1 MVAFNDRIGSAA
13 PPHPNPPGPSWDGLG
28 FRCYGLMDER
38 GRWGSWLFAP
48 ATARQLVLLEHEAA
62 RRKRILFLGVQ
73 TFAPPPAG
81 VPVRRWKQVR
91 EHYVGADARPHLAPL
106 YFDIDCAGDLD
117 KALLAGRYLVEFL
130 VGGLELAEETVRVWF
145 SGSKGFHIL
154 VHPAALG
161 LTPSTALTK
170 NMKLVVAGLVKRL
183 EAEGFVDNQF
193 GPGAAGA
200 LSFNVMAAVAQYYS
214 DNLQTEVLKGMDEK
228 VKQGWLPGW
237 APYGYRNVPGDRE
250 KPIQI
255 DPAPAH
261 AVARIFELYS
271 KGDTTF
277 EAIADQLAAEGY
289 VYRPTMTR
297 FYRTELS
304 RILHN
309 RFYLGEIVWHG
320 KTYPGK
326 QQHLVSREI
335 FDQCQ
340 AILAGKNRRFRK
352 ADHSYAGG
360 LFRCAYCGQSL
371 TGERIR
377 RRLRGGEVREH
388 LYYRCANNHRGPD
401 HPPVRWSAEKL
412 EQAVLDELDKLRLPT
427 AELQDWFREALVAAF
442 ADVTSHHRRQTQAV
456 DKRRSDL
463 KGQQDRLLNGYLNG
477 IIDEAVFQTKSA
489 EFKCLETEVCESG
502 EAASVFDPAQ
512 GQRVLETFDFSQRAA
527 EEWRG
532 SNNSR
537 RREIIEAVSLNR
549 AVSDV
554 SLCVTKRKPF
564 DILAER
570 PSVTC
575 GRGDRI

>member
-1 MVAFNDRIGSAA
+1 MNVIIWTRVSSREQREGYSIDAQLRVTRDRAAREGWRVVREFAVAESAKRGAERLAFNE
-13 PPHPNPPGPSWDGLG
+13 
-28 FRCYGLMDER
+28 M
-38 GRWGSWLFAP
+38 FAWV
-48 ATARQLVLLEHEAA
+48 RKNA
-62 RRKRILFLGVQ
+62 RREGIQAILSHKLDRVCRNMRDAVRLQELEDLCGV
-73 TFAPPPAG
+73 
-81 VPVRRWKQVR
+81 K
-91 EHYVGADARPHLAPL
+91 LA
-106 YFDIDCAGDLD
+106 
-117 KALLAGRYLVEFL
+117 
-130 VGGLELAEETVRVWF
+130 
-145 SGSKGFHIL
+145 
-154 VHPAALG
+154 
-161 LTPSTALTK
+161 
-170 NMKLVVAGLVKRL
+170 
-183 EAEGFVDNQF
+183 FVDNQF

-228 VKQGWLPGW
+228 VRQGWLPGW

-250 KPIQI
+250 QPIQI
-255 DPAPAH
+255 DPTPAR

-277 EAIADQLAAEGY
+277 EALADQLAAEGY
-289 VYRPTMTR
+289 VYRPTMPR

-309 RFYLGEIVWHG
+309 RFYLGEIIWHG

-326 QQHLVSREI
+326 QPHLVSREI

-388 LYYRCANNHRGPD
+388 LYYRCANNHPGHD
-401 HPPVRWSAEKL
+401 HPPVRWRAEKL

-427 AELQDWFREALVAAF
+427 EELQDWFRESLVAAF
-442 ADVTSHHRRQTQAV
+442 ADVTNHHRRQTQAV
-456 DKRRSDL
+456 EKRRTDL

-489 EFKCLETEVCESG
+489 EFKCLETDVRESG

-527 EEWRG
+527 DEWRG

-575 GRGDRI
+575 GRGDWI